1 VNVGRAS
8 IVYIRVGDW
17 LLKALGS
24 KPSVRTRKLF
34 TGGGR
39 DALSHYQH
47 TILHHVLMKYLIHRL
62 FAVASTTLLL
72 VDVGSGA
79 ESVDDLVAR
88 GKAFEQKFRANDALT
103 QYLDAEKLEP
113 KNPELLVRIAR
124 QYRWLMTDAPAK
136 EEKLRLGHIALD
148 YSMRAAA
155 CGPKNCDAQLATAIT
170 LGKMLPYLPTK
181 EQVSASPRIKESVDK
196 ALELDPSDDTAW
208 HILGRWH
215 RVLSDVNAV
224 KRTMAGLLYGNLPKG
239 SITEAERDMQ
249 KAIELNPNR
258 LMHYIEL
265 GRIYAQMGRTDDARR
280 FINKGLAMPNSE
292 KDDPETKERGRET
305 LAKLH

>member
-1 VNVGRAS
+1 MLNVNRAS
-8 IVYIRVGDW
+8 IVYTKDW
-17 LLKALGS
+17 LLRPSEG

-34 TGGGR
+34 TCGAR
-39 DALSHYQH
+39 DALSHYEH
-47 TILHHVLMKYLIHRL
+47 TVLYRVFMKPLIHRL
-62 FAVASTTLLL
+62 FAVASTALLL
-72 VDVGSGA
+72 VDVSSGA

-88 GKAFEQKFRANDALT
+88 GRAFEQKFQANDALT
-103 QYLDAEKLEP
+103 QYLAAEKLEP

-124 QYRWLMTDAPAK
+124 QYRWLMTDASAK
-136 EEKLRLGHIALD
+136 EEKLRLGHLALD
-148 YSMRAAA
+148 YSRRAAA
-155 CGPKNCDAQLATAIT
+155 CGPKDCDAQLATAIT

-215 RVLSDVNAV
+215 RVLADVNIV

-239 SITEAERDMQ
+239 SINEAERAMQ

>member
-1 VNVGRAS
+1 MLNVNRAS
-8 IVYIRVGDW
+8 IVYIKDW
-17 LLKALGS
+17 LLRPSEG

-34 TGGGR
+34 TCGAR
-39 DALSHYQH
+39 DALSHYEH
-47 TILHHVLMKYLIHRL
+47 TVLYPVLMKPLIHRL
-62 FAVASTTLLL
+62 FAVASTALLL
-72 VDVGSGA
+72 VDVSSGA
-79 ESVDDLVAR
+79 ESVDDRVAR
-88 GKAFEQKFRANDALT
+88 GRAFEQKFQANDALT
-103 QYLDAEKLEP
+103 QYLAAEKLEP

-124 QYRWLMTDAPAK
+124 QYRWLMTDASAK
-136 EEKLRLGHIALD
+136 EEKLRLGHLALD

-155 CGPKNCDAQLATAIT
+155 CGPKDCDAQLATAIT

-196 ALELDPSDDTAW
+196 ALELDPTDDTAW

-215 RVLSDVNAV
+215 RVLADVNIV

-239 SITEAERDMQ
+239 SINEAERAMQ

-280 FINKGLAMPNSE
+280 FINKGLAMPDSE